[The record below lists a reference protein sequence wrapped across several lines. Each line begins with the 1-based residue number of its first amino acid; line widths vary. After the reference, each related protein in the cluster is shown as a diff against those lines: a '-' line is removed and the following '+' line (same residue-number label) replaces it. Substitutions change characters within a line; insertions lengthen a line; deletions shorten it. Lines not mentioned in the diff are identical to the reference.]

1 MRRVCVVAGARE
13 ASPAAGVSSFP
24 NGSFSTAFRR
34 LDAEKTR
41 HRPAPSP
48 KRASAACNL
57 RCFNDAHVILRKT
70 FVYSHHLTGH
80 DFGTMELDGR
90 TFI

>member
-1 MRRVCVVAGARE
+1 LSLARVRLRLPQASVVFPTDPSARRSDAWTQKK
-13 ASPAAGVSSFP
+13 PATGP
-24 NGSFSTAFRR
+24 
-34 LDAEKTR
+34 
-41 HRPAPSP
+41 RPARKP
-48 KRASAACNL
+48 ASAACNL